1 MKKLY
6 IDIQEGGMLIQMPED
21 IHEEAKF
28 RKFLFERFPADKR
41 VIIRDEQDNYIDEL
55 TLFDLYGN

>member
-6 IDIQEGGMLIQMPED
+6 IDLCEGTLIQMPED

-28 RKFLFERFPADKR
+28 RKFLFERFPADKV
-41 VIIRDEQDNYIDEL
+41 VILRDDEDNYIDTL
-55 TLFDLYGN
+55 TLEDLYGN

>member
-6 IDIQEGGMLIQMPED
+6 IDLCEGTLVQMPED

-41 VIIRDEQDNYIDEL
+41 VIIRDETDAIIEEL
-55 TLFDLYGN
+55 TLNDLYGN